1 MKHLFQGG
9 RRKVAAVMAIAL
21 VASLSQVA
29 PSSAAEKKSGG
40 ELTVGVFNQLLG
52 SCVNPNASNSALGI
66 MRSVYE
72 GLFEQQEGGKIVPY
86 LAQSM
91 TPSADFKSWT
101 LKLRPGIKFHDG
113 TPLDVT
119 ALITNFQAQ
128 RGLYFAGVVGRVGLE
143 AGTAAA
149 AHTLGS
155 GVAFFANAKDITPVS
170 ADTVRI
176 DLWNGQVDFADT
188 IYASGRQFTRAVSDF
203 TKPDQCNTAGKGTGP
218 FMFQKLTADEVVLV
232 RNPNYWRKDK
242 DGVQLPYL
250 DKITFKYVNQPSQR
264 VRGLVS
270 GTLDAAQF
278 SSGGETKHLY
288 NVKQQKNL
296 TLVMSPPDYYAMS
309 MFNHAI
315 EPFNN
320 LDARLAVSYA
330 YDTKTFQQ
338 LRNTYKGLSYG
349 EVPSSIV
356 GSRNV
361 MYNKNGF
368 ITFNL
373 AKAKEHVA
381 KYKAA
386 TGKDLTFT
394 QPVDTSAEAQAS
406 AKLFQQMM
414 KKAGITMNISTE
426 DTATITA
433 KAFPAPTSGKVN
445 TYQFYPTTL
454 FEGTGTAFTLP
465 FLQSNSFSA
474 PNNLQLRGIAASSPA
489 LAQLFGAFGRVINPA
504 RFADPQQDA
513 LVWGAQ
519 YETGATRGAK
529 LKALTKYLQETA
541 AVLPAPSLQYG
552 AAFSAKV
559 KGYDTF
565 TLASG
570 GRGKAITNAG
580 PAWVGVY
587 LEK

>member
-1 MKHLFQGG
+1 
-9 RRKVAAVMAIAL
+9 
-21 VASLSQVA
+21 
-29 PSSAAEKKSGG
+29 
-40 ELTVGVFNQLLG
+40 
-52 SCVNPNASNSALGI
+52 
-66 MRSVYE
+66 
-72 GLFEQQEGGKIVPY
+72 
-86 LAQSM
+86 
-91 TPSADFKSWT
+91 
-101 LKLRPGIKFHDG
+101 
-113 TPLDVT
+113 
-119 ALITNFQAQ
+119 
-128 RGLYFAGVVGRVGLE
+128 
-143 AGTAAA
+143 
-149 AHTLGS
+149 
-155 GVAFFANAKDITPVS
+155 
-170 ADTVRI
+170 
-176 DLWNGQVDFADT
+176 
-188 IYASGRQFTRAVSDF
+188 
-203 TKPDQCNTAGKGTGP
+203 
-218 FMFQKLTADEVVLV
+218 MFQKLTAGEVVLV

-250 DKITFKYVNQPSQR
+250 DKITFKYVNQPAQR
-264 VRGLVS
+264 VKGLKS
-270 GTLDAAQF
+270 GDLDAAQF
-278 SSGGETKHLY
+278 SSAGETKHMY
-288 NVKQQKNL
+288 NVKQDKNL

-330 YDTKTFQQ
+330 YDTQTFQR

-373 AKAKEHVA
+373 AKAKEHAA

-386 TGKDLTFT
+386 TGKDLTFS

-406 AKLFQQMM
+406 AKLFAQMM
-414 KKAGITMNISTE
+414 KAAGIVMNISTE

-433 KAFPAPTSGKVN
+433 KAFPSPSSGQVN
-445 TYQFYPTTL
+445 SYQFYPTTL

-465 FLQSNSFSA
+465 FLQSNSFAA
-474 PNNLQLRGIAASSPA
+474 PGNNQLKGLGA
-489 LAQLFGAFGRVINPA
+489 LAPLFGGFGRAINPA
-504 RFADPQQDA
+504 RFADPKQDA

-519 YETGATRGAK
+519 YETGATRAGK

>member
-1 MKHLFQGG
+1 MKHLFQGS

-40 ELTVGVFNQLLG
+40 ELTVGIFNQLLS
-52 SCVNPNASNSALGI
+52 SCFSPNASNSALGV

-72 GLFEQQEGGKIVPY
+72 GFFEQQEGGKVVPY
-86 LAQSM
+86 LAESM
-91 TPSADFKSWT
+91 TPSADFKTWT
-101 LKLRPGIKFHDG
+101 MKIRPGIKFHDG
-113 TPLDVT
+113 TPLDAAAVVT
-119 ALITNFQAQ
+119 NIQAT
-128 RGLYFAGVVGRVGLE
+128 RGLYAAGQIAARGL
-143 AGTAAA
+143 AGGLDAAG
-149 AHTLGS
+149 HTLSS
-155 GVAFFANAKDITPVS
+155 GIPFASNIADIKPTS
-170 ADTVRI
+170 ADTVVYT
-176 DLWNGQVDFADT
+176 LWNPQVDFT
-188 IYASGRQFTRAVSDF
+188 ESQYASGRQFVRASSDL
-203 TKPDQCNTAGKGTGP
+203 TNPTQCATAGKGTGP
-218 FMFQKLTADEVVLV
+218 FMFQKLTASEVVVV

-250 DKITFKYVNQPSQR
+250 DKITFKYVNQPAQR
-264 VRGLVS
+264 VKGLKS
-270 GTLDAAQF
+270 GELDAAQF

-288 NVKQQKNL
+288 NVKQDKNL
-296 TLVMSPPDYYAMS
+296 TLAMSPPDYYAMS

-330 YDTKTFQQ
+330 YDTQTFQRI
-338 LRNTYKGLSYG
+338 RNTYKDLSYG

-373 AKAKEHVA
+373 AKAKEHAA

-386 TGKDLTFT
+386 TGKNLTFS
-394 QPVDTSAEAQAS
+394 QPVDTSAESQAS
-406 AKLFQQMM
+406 AKLFAQMM

-433 KAFPAPTSGKVN
+433 KAFPSPTSGQVN
-445 TYQFYPTTL
+445 PYQFYPTTL

-465 FLQSNSFSA
+465 FLQSNGFLA
-474 PNNLQLRGIAASSPA
+474 PNNKLLSGLGA
-489 LAQLFGAFGRVINPA
+489 LAPLFGAFGRAINPA
-504 RFADPQQDA
+504 RFANPQQDA

-519 YETGATRGAK
+519 FETGATRSAK
-529 LKALTKYLQETA
+529 LKALTKFLQETA
-541 AVLPAPSLQYG
+541 AVLPGPSLQYG

>member
-29 PSSAAEKKSGG
+29 PSSAANHLKKSGG
-40 ELTVGVFNQLLG
+40 EITVGIGNQLLT
-52 SCVNPNASNSALGI
+52 SCFSPNASNAALGV

-72 GLFEQQEGGKIVPY
+72 GFFEQQEGGRVVPY
-86 LAQSM
+86 LAESM
-91 TPSADFKSWT
+91 TPSADFKIWT
-101 LKLRPGIKFHDG
+101 MKIRPGIKFHDG
-113 TPLDVT
+113 TPLDV
-119 ALITNFQAQ
+119 AAVITNVQAT
-128 RGLYFAGVVGRVGLE
+128 RGLYAAGQIAARGQAAGL
-143 AGTAAA
+143 AAA
-149 AHTLGS
+149 GHTLSS
-155 GVAFFANAKDITPVS
+155 GIPFAANIWKIDPVS
-170 ADTVRI
+170 ADTVRFE
-176 DLWNGQVDFADT
+176 LWNGQVDFPESL
-188 IYASGRQFTRAVSDF
+188 YASGRQFIRAGSDL
-203 TKPDQCNTAGKGTGP
+203 TNPTQCATAGKGTGP
-218 FMFQKLTADEVVLV
+218 FMFQKLTANEVVVV

-250 DKITFKYVNQPSQR
+250 DKITFKYVNQPAQR

-288 NVKQQKNL
+288 NVKQNKNL
-296 TLVMSPPDYYAMS
+296 TLAMSPPDYYAMS

-330 YDTKTFQQ
+330 YDTRTIQRV
-338 LRNTYKGLSYG
+338 RNTYKGLSYG

-356 GSRNV
+356 GSRNA
-361 MYNKNGF
+361 MYNRAGF

-373 AKAKEHVA
+373 AKAKQHAA

-386 TGKDLTFT
+386 TGKNLTFSL
-394 QPVDTSAEAQAS
+394 PVDPSAETQAT
-406 AKLFQQMM
+406 AKLIRQMM
-414 KKAGITMNISTE
+414 KTAGITMNLSTE

-433 KAFPAPTSGKVN
+433 KAFPSPASGQVN
-445 TYQFYPTTL
+445 SYQLYPTTL
-454 FEGTGTAFTLP
+454 FEGTGTSFTLP
-465 FLQSNSFSA
+465 FLQSNSFLA
-474 PNNLQLRGIAASSPA
+474 PNNRQLSLLGG
-489 LAQLFGAFGRVINPA
+489 LAPLFGAFGRVINPA

-519 YETGATRGAK
+519 FETGATRNAK

-559 KGYDTF
+559 KGYNTY

-587 LEK
+587 IQK

>member
-1 MKHLFQGG
+1 M
-9 RRKVAAVMAIAL
+9 
-21 VASLSQVA
+21 
-29 PSSAAEKKSGG
+29 
-40 ELTVGVFNQLLG
+40 
-52 SCVNPNASNSALGI
+52 
-66 MRSVYE
+66 
-72 GLFEQQEGGKIVPY
+72 
-86 LAQSM
+86 
-91 TPSADFKSWT
+91 
-101 LKLRPGIKFHDG
+101 
-113 TPLDVT
+113 
-119 ALITNFQAQ
+119 
-128 RGLYFAGVVGRVGLE
+128 
-143 AGTAAA
+143 
-149 AHTLGS
+149 
-155 GVAFFANAKDITPVS
+155 
-170 ADTVRI
+170 
-176 DLWNGQVDFADT
+176 
-188 IYASGRQFTRAVSDF
+188 
-203 TKPDQCNTAGKGTGP
+203 
-218 FMFQKLTADEVVLV
+218 
-232 RNPNYWRKDK
+232 
-242 DGVQLPYL
+242 
-250 DKITFKYVNQPSQR
+250 
-264 VRGLVS
+264 
-270 GTLDAAQF
+270 
-278 SSGGETKHLY
+278 
-288 NVKQQKNL
+288 
-296 TLVMSPPDYYAMS
+296 
-309 MFNHAI
+309 
-315 EPFNN
+315 
-320 LDARLAVSYA
+320 SYA
-330 YDTKTFQQ
+330 YDTQTFQR

-373 AKAKEHVA
+373 AKAKEHAA

-386 TGKDLTFT
+386 TGKVLTFT

-406 AKLFQQMM
+406 AKLFAQMM
-414 KKAGITMNISTE
+414 KAAGIVMNISTE

-433 KAFPAPTSGKVN
+433 KAFPSPSSGQVN
-445 TYQFYPTTL
+445 SYQFYPTTL

-474 PNNLQLRGIAASSPA
+474 PGNNQLKGLGA
-489 LAQLFGAFGRVINPA
+489 LAPLFGGFGRAINPA

-519 YETGATRGAK
+519 YDTGATRAGK

-541 AVLPAPSLQYG
+541 AVLPGPSLQYG

>member
-1 MKHLFQGG
+1 MKHLFKGR

-21 VASLSQVA
+21 VASLSQVS
-29 PSSAAEKKSGG
+29 PSSANTKKRGG

-72 GLFEQQEGGKIVPY
+72 GLFEQQEGGKVVPY

-91 TPSADFKSWT
+91 TPSADKKSWT

-119 ALITNFQAQ
+119 ALITNLQQQ
-128 RGLYFAGVVGRVGLE
+128 RGLYGAGAIARLGVADGL
-143 AGTAAA
+143 AAA
-149 AHTLGS
+149 GHTLGS
-155 GVAFFANAKDITPVS
+155 GIAFWANVKDIKPVS
-170 ADTVRI
+170 ADTIRI
-176 DLWNGQVDFADT
+176 DLWNGQVDLPDT
-188 IYASGRQFTRAVSDF
+188 MYASGRQYTRAISDF
-203 TKPDQCNTAGKGTGP
+203 TNPDQCNTAGKGTGP
-218 FMFQKLTADEVVLV
+218 FMFQKLTANEVVVV

-250 DKITFKYVNQPSQR
+250 DKITFKYVNQPAQR

-296 TLVMSPPDYYAMS
+296 TLVMSPADYYGMS

-330 YDTKTFQQ
+330 YDAKTWQR

-356 GSRNV
+356 GPRNV
-361 MYNKNGF
+361 MYNKAGF

-373 AKAKEHVA
+373 AKAKQHAA

-386 TGKDLTFT
+386 TGKTLTFT

-414 KKAGITMNISTE
+414 KRAGIKFNISTE

-433 KAFPAPTSGKVN
+433 KAFPSPTSGKVN
-445 TYQFYPTTL
+445 SYQFYPTTL

-465 FLQSNSFSA
+465 FLQSNSFLA
-474 PNNLQLRGIAASSPA
+474 PNNLQLKSLGA
-489 LAQLFGAFGRVINPA
+489 LAPLFGGFGRVVNPA
-504 RFADPQQDA
+504 RFADPKQDA
-513 LVWGAQ
+513 LVWAAQ
-519 YETGATRGAK
+519 YETGPSRNAK

-541 AVLPAPSLQYG
+541 AVLPSPSGQYG
-552 AAFSAKV
+552 AAFTAKV
-559 KGYDTF
+559 KGYDRF